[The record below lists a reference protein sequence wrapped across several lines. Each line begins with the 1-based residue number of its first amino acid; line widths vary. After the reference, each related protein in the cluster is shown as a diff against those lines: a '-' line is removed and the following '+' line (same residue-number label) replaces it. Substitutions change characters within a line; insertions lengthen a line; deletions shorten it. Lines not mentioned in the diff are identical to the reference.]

1 MGNDSVFLLK
11 GYAGTGKT
19 TLMGGICRY
28 ITSVQKREVRLM
40 APTGRAARI
49 LGDKNKRSATT
60 IHRGIYNFH
69 KLETEE
75 GRDEQGQIL
84 DGFQFVYTLASDAD
98 IIRQVFVIDEASM
111 VSDAYAES
119 EFFRFGSGYLLRDLL
134 TFAKVG
140 LANVHTQLI
149 FVGDPAQLPPFGMN
163 DSPALN
169 EMYFQEAYKI
179 RVQSAELRQVVRQGV
194 ESGVLAMATQIR
206 QGLASGYL
214 NYFEVVDNS
223 DDVRN
228 LPFGQFW
235 DAYAQADRNKIIITY
250 KNKTA
255 KSLNDQV
262 RAKQFGP
269 NAPALMPG
277 DIIIVAQ
284 NNYRHDVTNGT
295 FGMVQ
300 SVGKIEPRTVF
311 VRGQDP
317 VELRWQYVE
326 VLFRGDDTELRTEQ
340 ALTLL
345 NFLESDEGKLTSV
358 EMRGLFIDFCNRMS
372 EKKIKRKTPEFSEYL
387 KVDPYFASLMI
398 KHAYAITCHKAQG
411 GEWRSVFTF
420 WDKNTSEDFNSFI
433 DEQLP
438 TGRTNTDFFRWAYTA
453 ITRSSDV
460 MLAVNPP
467 RFTPFSE
474 MSWIDVTLANE
485 FLVSQGAQSNKLAWG
500 SEQQALINR
509 LGLTSRELFIQH
521 KIAGLSHQVATIS
534 LTIDSVRSTQYLETI
549 KFRNPTESVGVSFWY
564 NGQRKFTRYQKAE
577 GSDTLFAL
585 IEPLL
590 NQSLAVTFELP
601 FVAPMESVQKP
612 SLVSPRTD
620 KPFIDLLRQK
630 MTEHCTEKSIRLSA
644 TESFDYRERYTF
656 ERGSERSVA
665 DFVYD
670 GDGFFTE
677 VRPLPKLTNSN
688 NLLVDMR
695 QIIQLLRT

>member
-1 MGNDSVFLLK
+1 
-11 GYAGTGKT
+11 
-19 TLMGGICRY
+19 
-28 ITSVQKREVRLM
+28 M

-49 LGDKNKRSATT
+49 LGDKNKSASTT

-75 GRDEQGQIL
+75 GKDEQGQIL

-140 LANVHTQLI
+140 LANAHTQLI

-169 EMYFQEAYKI
+169 ETYFQETYKI
-179 RVQSAELRQVVRQGV
+179 HVQSAELRQVVRQGG

-214 NYFEVVDNS
+214 NYFDVADNGY
-223 DDVRN
+223 DVRN
-228 LPFGQFW
+228 LTFGQFW
-235 DAYAQADRNKIIITY
+235 NAYTEADRNKIIITY

-262 RAKQFGP
+262 RVKQFGP

-277 DIIIVAQ
+277 DMIIIAQ

-300 SVGKIEPRTVF
+300 SVGEMESRTVLI
-311 VRGQDP
+311 RGERP
-317 VELRWQYVE
+317 VELRWQWVE

-340 ALTLL
+340 AWTLL
-345 NFLESDEGKLTSV
+345 NFLKSDEGRLTSA
-358 EMRGLFIDFCNRMS
+358 EMRALFVDFTNRMS
-372 EKKIKRKTPEFSEYL
+372 KEGIKRKSPQFADAL
-387 KVDPYFASLMI
+387 KVDPYFASLMM

-420 WDKNTSEDFNSFI
+420 WDKNTTEDFNPFI

-453 ITRSSDV
+453 ITRSNDT

-467 RFTPFSE
+467 RFTPFSK
-474 MSWIDVTLANE
+474 MSWVDAVLANE
-485 FLVSQGAQSNKLAWG
+485 FLASQGAQPNKLVWG
-500 SEQQALINR
+500 SEQQVLIDR
-509 LGLTSRELFIQH
+509 LGLTSRDLFIQH
-521 KIAGLSHQVATIS
+521 KMAGLSHQVADMG
-534 LTIDSVRSTQYLETI
+534 LMIDAVRSTQYLETVN
-549 KFRNPTESVGVSFWY
+549 FRNLTESVGVSFWY
-564 NGQRKFTRYQKAE
+564 NSKRKFTRYQKAD
-577 GSDTLFAL
+577 GSDTLFASL
-585 IEPLL
+585 EPLL
-590 NQSLAVTFELP
+590 NQPLDITFELP
-601 FVAPMESVQKP
+601 FVAPLKSVLTTRPVGAISKI
-612 SLVSPRTD
+612 D
-620 KPFIDLLRQK
+620 KPFIDLLRHK
-630 MTEHCTEKSIRLSA
+630 LTKSCTDKSIHLSG
-644 TESFDYRERYTF
+644 TESFDYRERCTF
-656 ERGSERSVA
+656 ERGPERTVT

-670 GDGFFTE
+670 GDGFFME

-688 NLLVDMR
+688 NLLIDIR
-695 QIIQLLRT
+695 QIVQTLRA